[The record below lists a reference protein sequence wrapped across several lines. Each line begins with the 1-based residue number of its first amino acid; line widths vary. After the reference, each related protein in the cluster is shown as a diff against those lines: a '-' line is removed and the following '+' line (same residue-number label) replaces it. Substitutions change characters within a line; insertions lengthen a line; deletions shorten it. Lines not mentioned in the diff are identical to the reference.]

1 MHLVRSTRYQSINQ
15 SISSDI
21 RLSLVF
27 SASMD
32 RGATFEV
39 STRTQ
44 ACGRDRDHDTIA
56 RTQQHALAAAK
67 RVVVPDLLLLVSV
80 RV

>member
-1 MHLVRSTRYQSINQ
+1 
-15 SISSDI
+15 
-21 RLSLVF
+21 
-27 SASMD
+27 MD

-39 STRTQ
+39 STRHQ

>member
-39 STRTQ
+39 STRHQ
-44 ACGRDRDHDTIA
+44 ACGRDHDHDTIA